1 MAANQQHEYV
11 IGVDT
16 GGTFTD
22 IVALRSD
29 GALFS
34 AKAATT
40 PPYFSEGV
48 MNAVG
53 SLAERVGVA
62 PSELL
67 GATRTF
73 MHGSTVATNALITR
87 TGASVGLITTAG
99 FEDTI
104 YIMRAIGR
112 VDGLPESELRHVT
125 KVTKPQHVVEPEDIV
140 GVHERV
146 DVQGQAVLAPHDGEV
161 TTAVQRLLA
170 QGSVEAVAVSL
181 LNASATACPRSPAST
196 PAPTPRC

>member
-1 MAANQQHEYV
+1 MCIRDRYV

-29 GALFS
+29 GTLFS

-48 MNAVG
+48 MNAVAA
-53 SLAERVGVA
+53 LAERAGVA
-62 PSELL
+62 VADLL

-125 KVTKPQHVVEPEDIV
+125 KVTKPQHVVC
-140 GVHERV
+140 
-146 DVQGQAVLAPHDGEV
+146 
-161 TTAVQRLLA
+161 LLYT
-170 QGSVEAVAVSL
+170 S
-181 LNASATACPRSPAST
+181 
-196 PAPTPRC
+196 